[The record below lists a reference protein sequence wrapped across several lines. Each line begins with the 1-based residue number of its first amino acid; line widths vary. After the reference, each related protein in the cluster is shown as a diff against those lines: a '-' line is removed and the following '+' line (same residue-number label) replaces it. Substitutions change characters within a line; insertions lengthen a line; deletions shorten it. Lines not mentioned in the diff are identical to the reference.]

1 MPTAQGDPA
10 GDREASP
17 VTPSASLLPPT
28 AWAFCGSSEVSSE
41 LSTHSSLHADCG
53 QTPQEGRQLGGLCTK
68 GIREV
73 R

>member
-17 VTPSASLLPPT
+17 VTPSASLLPPA
-28 AWAFCGSSEVSSE
+28 AWSFCGSSEVSSE

-53 QTPQEGRQLGGLCTK
+53 LTAGGAAVGGDFVRRVPGR
-68 GIREV
+68 
-73 R
+73 